1 MVITWNT
8 PTDEPTDYRVSWA
21 PADEEYLPF
30 TEENTPR
37 RGNSYPAGDVTTLTL
52 TGLAE
57 GVSYKMIMRARY
69 HDNQNNEDTSG
80 PWTAEATQAI
90 QAIQAAQPVSS
101 NPPAAPTGLRTLAT
115 DEEVILEWDDPADE
129 SITGY
134 EIWRG
139 LEASSLQVLAV
150 DTGSAGNS
158 YLDNTVT
165 PETTYHYAINAINAD
180 GTSEQSDT
188 ISATTQASPEL
199 LVRED
204 EAISARQSTATAVA
218 VSNLGNYAGDQ
229 TAISGD
235 GSPKRPP
242 SPRAETPQ
250 DTDSRR
256 HA

>member
-90 QAIQAAQPVSS
+90 QPVSS
-101 NPPAAPTGLRTLAT
+101 NPPAAPTDCGPWPRT
-115 DEEVILEWDDPADE
+115 
-129 SITGY
+129 
-134 EIWRG
+134 
-139 LEASSLQVLAV
+139 
-150 DTGSAGNS
+150 
-158 YLDNTVT
+158 
-165 PETTYHYAINAINAD
+165 
-180 GTSEQSDT
+180 
-188 ISATTQASPEL
+188 
-199 LVRED
+199 
-204 EAISARQSTATAVA
+204 
-218 VSNLGNYAGDQ
+218 
-229 TAISGD
+229 
-235 GSPKRPP
+235 KR
-242 SPRAETPQ
+242 
-250 DTDSRR
+250 
-256 HA
+256 